1 MLRNYVITALRIL
14 RRQKLYS
21 FINILGLSVGLAA
34 SLLIFL
40 YISDE
45 LSYDRQIKDAARI
58 YRVGINETFKG
69 DEILYSDSGA
79 PLAEAMRAEIPEV
92 EASVRVSPVPGP
104 VKFQDKVFMEKK
116 LMYADSN
123 FFEFFGYALLEGN
136 AAKCLKGP
144 DKIVVSESA
153 AKKYF
158 GYEGKGD
165 ASPLGKQLIVG
176 RAGRV
181 AEVTGIFADV
191 PATTHMKFDMV
202 MSMESLEYAKN
213 DCWAC
218 YGTKTYFKT
227 VAQADMVT
235 IEKKLEDFA
244 QKRIIPRI
252 EKDLHI
258 PHEQF
263 VKSGDRVSFFIQPLL
278 SIHLESN
285 IDSEFEPNGDLQ
297 YVYIFSATGIFLILM
312 ACINFMN
319 LSTARAVS
327 RSKEVG
333 VRKTMGAT
341 RQGLVPQFMLESFLY
356 VLISGLAA
364 WVIAYVA
371 MGPFNTLSGKD
382 LQLDLFAT
390 PYLLPSI
397 FLFLAVVGILAG
409 TYPAF
414 YLTSFNPVRVLK
426 GSGPQGSSRSLLRS
440 TLVVFQF
447 MISIVL
453 IVGTVI
459 IYKQVSFIQNH
470 HLGFDKENVIRI
482 PQTYVLE
489 NNAKVFKDALL
500 KHSEFV
506 SASYA
511 QSLPPYIQST
521 AFIKAEN
528 SDQLVG
534 YFYSVADHDLLQTMG
549 YRMKSGRYFSREF
562 PSDSSAVI
570 INEACAR
577 LLGFETHEG
586 KRVSFGEAKMWNVI
600 GIIRDF
606 NFASLK
612 SDVQPLALFLDDGIK
627 GTMALRVTPG
637 NPAKKIAL
645 VESLWKKYANGQ
657 PFQYSFV
664 DEDFNALFRSEQ
676 RLGIVF
682 ATFTIIAILIAC
694 LGLFGLITYIA
705 AQRTKEIGIRKV
717 LGATLGQIT
726 ILLLSDLMRLVLI
739 AFVIAIPLAWYG
751 MDQWLQ
757 SFAYRIPFDIVA
769 VVIAGAGGL
778 LIAVLTVGYRS
789 IKAASVNPVDS
800 LKNE

>member
-1 MLRNYVITALRIL
+1 MLRNYFVTAFRIL

-45 LSYDRQIKDAARI
+45 LRYDRHIKDAARI

-79 PLAEAMRAEIPEV
+79 PLAEAIRTEIPEV
-92 EASVRVSPVPGP
+92 EASIRVSPDPGR
-104 VKFQDKVFMEKK
+104 VKFQDKVFIEKK
-116 LMYADSN
+116 LLYADSN
-123 FFEFFGYALLEGN
+123 FFEFFGYSLLEGN
-136 AAKCLKGP
+136 VAKCLKGP
-144 DKIVVSESA
+144 DKIVVSASA
-153 AKKYF
+153 ARKYF
-158 GYEGKGD
+158 GYRGD
-165 ASPLGKQLIVG
+165 GDSTPLGKQLIVG
-176 RAGRV
+176 MGGRA

-235 IEKKLEDFA
+235 IEKKLDEFA
-244 QKRIIPRI
+244 QKKIIPRI

-356 VLISGLAA
+356 VLLSALAA
-364 WVIAYVA
+364 LVIAFVA
-371 MGPFNTLSGKD
+371 MGPFNMLSGKD
-382 LQLDLFAT
+382 LKLDLFVT

-397 FLFLAVVGILAG
+397 FLFLVIVGLLAG

-426 GSGPQGSSRSLLRS
+426 GGLQGSSRSMLRS
-440 TLVVFQF
+440 TLVIFQF
-447 MISIVL
+447 TISIVL

-459 IYKQVSFIQNH
+459 IYKQVRFIQNH
-470 HLGFDKENVIRI
+470 QLGFNKENVIRI

-489 NNAKVFKDALL
+489 NNAKAFKDDLL
-500 KHSEFV
+500 RHSEFV
-506 SASYA
+506 SAAYA

-549 YRMKSGRYFSREF
+549 YEMKSGRYFSREF
-562 PSDSSAVI
+562 RSDSSAVI

-586 KRVSFGEAKMWNVI
+586 KRVSFGDTKMWNVI
-600 GIIRDF
+600 GIIKDF

-612 SDVQPLALFLDDGIK
+612 SNVQPLALFLDGEIRE
-627 GTMALRVTPG
+627 TLALRLAPG
-637 NPAKKIAL
+637 NPADKVAL
-645 VESLWKKYANGQ
+645 IESVWKKYANGQ
-657 PFQYSFV
+657 PFQYAFI
-664 DEDFNALFRSEQ
+664 DEDFSALFRSEQ

-717 LGATLGQIT
+717 LGATLSQIT
-726 ILLLSDLMRLVLI
+726 ILLLSDLVKLVLI
-739 AFVIAIPLAWYG
+739 AFAIAIPLAWYG

-769 VVIAGAGGL
+769 VIIAGAGGI
-778 LIAVLTVGYRS
+778 LIAILTVVYRS